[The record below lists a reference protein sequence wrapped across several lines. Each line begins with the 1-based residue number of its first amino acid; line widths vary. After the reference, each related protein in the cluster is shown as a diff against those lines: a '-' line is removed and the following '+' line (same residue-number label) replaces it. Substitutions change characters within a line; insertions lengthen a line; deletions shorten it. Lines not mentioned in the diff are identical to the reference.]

1 MWARRCLVSKFLSGK
16 RAPPKPLESHWSRGR
31 AGGGNLGR
39 EMRAPFEG
47 P

>member
-1 MWARRCLVSKFLSGK
+1 MWARRCLVSKFPSG
-16 RAPPKPLESHWSRGR
+16 KPLESHWSRGR

-39 EMRAPFEG
+39 EMRAPSEG